1 MASFN
6 GFFDNVFGGVTNPKG
21 NLGDWQH
28 AARLFVDDSFKH
40 SPKTKFLYHVTFYF
54 TEEAKSVS
62 PALQTFQNQ
71 VGLLVRDTDLPQYSA
86 NVETKNQYNRKKNI
100 QTNIEYNPITI
111 NFHDDNFGLTTLLLE
126 AYFKYYYADSNN
138 PLSSGAY
145 GNRREGDT
153 LYAGAARNRFSHGLD
168 NNTPVNPFFDR
179 IEIAQMSRKAYTK
192 YTLVN
197 PLISDW
203 SHDSVDYYATSS
215 ETMTNS
221 ITVNYETV
229 LYDRGEVEAGA
240 NGDPTGF
247 GREDNY
253 DTVPSPISTLGGGE
267 GGLLGVVG
275 GIGDIVSG
283 EFNPFEAAIAGA
295 NVFDTARNL
304 STEGL
309 IEEGYNIANDALN
322 NIATSDVSG
331 LGDIVI
337 PKSQGLGGAASVI
350 QASESISADFTRS
363 TSELQQAIS
372 QEQTNLQRNQIELRQ
387 ALQQGDPS
395 RVSSLET
402 RIDNNQRS
410 IQNYERQL
418 DNR

>member
-1 MASFN
+1 MSDFS
-6 GFFDNVFGGVTNPKG
+6 GFFDNVFGGITNPKG

-28 AARLFVDDSFKH
+28 AARTFVDDSFRY

-62 PALQTFQNQ
+62 PELQTFQNQ
-71 VGLLVRDTDLPQYSA
+71 IGILVKNTDLPQYSA

-111 NFHDDNFGLTTLLLE
+111 DFHDDNFGLTTLMLE

-153 LYAGAARNRFSHGLD
+153 LYAGADRNGFSHGLD

-203 SHDSVDYYATSS
+203 SHDSVDYANST

-229 LYDRGEVEAGA
+229 LYDRGEVVAGA
-240 NGDPTGF
+240 NGEPPGF

-253 DTVPSPISTLGGGE
+253 DTVPSPITTLGGSS
-267 GGLLGVVG
+267 GGLLGVIG

-283 EFNPFEAAIAGA
+283 EFNPFETAIAGA

-309 IEEGYNIANDALN
+309 IEEGYNLATDALN
-322 NIATSDVSG
+322 NVANGEVGG
-331 LGDIVI
+331 LPNISI
-337 PKSQGLGGAASVI
+337 PKLGGNGGSASVT
-350 QASESISADFTRS
+350 QASESIQADFSKSKTGLQEAIAAEQNAIQRS
-363 TSELQQAIS
+363 
-372 QEQTNLQRNQIELRQ
+372 QTELRQ
-387 ALQQGDPS
+387 ALQQGDAAT
-395 RVSSLET
+395 VASLENRIET
-402 RIDNNQRS
+402 NRSWIDNYQ
-410 IQNYERQL
+410 RQL
-418 DNR
+418 NNR